1 MGRSR
6 RTEPSQTPR
15 GSQQHPSQGLMDPF
29 LQPTSGAGG
38 ETAGPASTPPSPASS
53 SGAEHSSLDRIGEE
67 IRSIAASMATKTD
80 LLTLTTTIQDA
91 LRAEMAGIRTEVT
104 AHGTRIE
111 ALETA
116 METQSSRISSTD
128 LAITRQGDMLLD
140 MRRHLEDLDNRGRR
154 CNIRV
159 RGVPETAGGENAT
172 EVLSGLFK
180 MLLQE
185 EAPECFEFERAH
197 RAARPRSIEDGP
209 RDLIC
214 CLHSFPVKELIM
226 RKARERP
233 EWTYRNSQVSLYNDL
248 SPLTL
253 EARRALK
260 PVTTALRDRHIDYKW
275 GFPFALLA
283 RHQDSWI
290 SARWPAEI
298 PRFLETLDLPP
309 IQITNWVLGP
319 AGQGPRPQRA
329 PRRRRDG
336 SPQRRPPRRRMEQ
349 GGQDDLTSLSPPPS
363 PTVRDTIV
371 CMPSHREAPS
381 LYAVSYAHGMKI
393 YRKWERD
400 DQCSVPTDA
409 TKEGIKVFWSNR

>member
-104 AHGTRIE
+104 AHGTCIE

-154 CNIRV
+154 CNIR
-159 RGVPETAGGENAT
+159 
-172 EVLSGLFK
+172 
-180 MLLQE
+180 
-185 EAPECFEFERAH
+185 
-197 RAARPRSIEDGP
+197 
-209 RDLIC
+209 
-214 CLHSFPVKELIM
+214 
-226 RKARERP
+226 
-233 EWTYRNSQVSLYNDL
+233 
-248 SPLTL
+248 
-253 EARRALK
+253 
-260 PVTTALRDRHIDYKW
+260 
-275 GFPFALLA
+275 
-283 RHQDSWI
+283 
-290 SARWPAEI
+290 
-298 PRFLETLDLPP
+298 
-309 IQITNWVLGP
+309 
-319 AGQGPRPQRA
+319 
-329 PRRRRDG
+329 
-336 SPQRRPPRRRMEQ
+336 
-349 GGQDDLTSLSPPPS
+349 
-363 PTVRDTIV
+363 
-371 CMPSHREAPS
+371 
-381 LYAVSYAHGMKI
+381 
-393 YRKWERD
+393 
-400 DQCSVPTDA
+400 
-409 TKEGIKVFWSNR
+409 

>member
-1 MGRSR
+1 
-6 RTEPSQTPR
+6 PSQTPR

-91 LRAEMAGIRTEVT
+91 L
-104 AHGTRIE
+104 
-111 ALETA
+111 
-116 METQSSRISSTD
+116 
-128 LAITRQGDMLLD
+128 
-140 MRRHLEDLDNRGRR
+140 HLEDLDNRGRR

-309 IQITNWVLGP
+309 IQITNW
-319 AGQGPRPQRA
+319 
-329 PRRRRDG
+329 
-336 SPQRRPPRRRMEQ
+336 
-349 GGQDDLTSLSPPPS
+349 
-363 PTVRDTIV
+363 
-371 CMPSHREAPS
+371 
-381 LYAVSYAHGMKI
+381 
-393 YRKWERD
+393 
-400 DQCSVPTDA
+400 
-409 TKEGIKVFWSNR
+409 